1 MKGIDSLL
9 FAFAGAS
16 ISEPFGEWV
25 VIDFQLGNLCKW
37 IYIFRKIEFLKKL
50 KGCLYTFSFW

>member
-37 IYIFRKIEFLKKL
+37 IYIFRVLFLKYVKEIL
-50 KGCLYTFSFW
+50 PFHFGRR